1 MPKLF
6 IFLFSDSFIHICP
19 FPEAGYKSSSTC
31 FALPLL
37 ALFIICNLVRSYS
50 NSSFRSF
57 SLLSSTSTGLI
68 RYFPAT
74 FRPSMA
80 ARYRLSTVLPR
91 NFEAS
96 CIDIEGSTTSPYIVV
111 ISYSFFLALI
121 ASFSRRSSGTVPC
134 CQSGSQRLPVPVC
147 EAHPLPPGLYV
158 PHVLRTG
165 GIPSTVLLLIH
176 ISLIESDS
184 DHQICDVLRSGHTCC
199 TGNIFLFGFR
209 ECWPDGASFFS
220 SFLLLEI

>member
-6 IFLFSDSFIHICP
+6 IFLFSDSFIHVCP
-19 FPEAGYKSSSTC
+19 FPEAGYRSYPTC
-31 FALPLL
+31 FSLPLPD
-37 ALFIICNLVRSYS
+37 LFIICSLVRSYS

-96 CIDIEGSTTSPYIVV
+96 CIDIEGSTTSPSIVV

-121 ASFSRRSSGTVPC
+121 TSFSRRSSGTVPC
-134 CQSGSQRLPVPVC
+134 CRSVPQRLPVPVG

-158 PHVLRTG
+158 PHAFRTG
-165 GIPSTVLLLIH
+165 GIPGTNILLIH
-176 ISLIESDS
+176 ISLIVSDS
-184 DHQICDVLRSGHTCC
+184 DHQICDVLRSGHTCS

-209 ECWPDGASFFS
+209 ECWPDETSFFS